1 MKLKLILGFFSVLLS
16 LNLAFSQELDCNVR
30 VNSRQV
36 EGTDKRV
43 FEALQKSIHEFMN
56 NTSFTNYQYKVGER
70 IECTMLFTINT
81 WNRPDEFSGKLNIV
95 LERPVFGTSYKT
107 PLFNW
112 VDKDIQFDYV
122 EQQPIEFNE
131 NSYTSNL
138 ASLLGYYA
146 YLMIGMDFD
155 SFKKFGGTPFFEKAN
170 NIMNLAQNSGRRGWK
185 SFESRKNRYWLIE
198 NYLNNSYAGVRE
210 ASYLYHR
217 QGLDKMQD
225 NLEMGRSKITE
236 ALELLQKV
244 NQQRPNLFI
253 LKLFVETK
261 SDELINIYKEASSM
275 QKNKAVNILKELDP
289 ANSSSYDQIMQND

>member
-1 MKLKLILGFFSVLLS
+1 MKLKLILGFFSVLFT

-43 FEALQKSIHEFMN
+43 FEALQKAIYEFMN

-70 IECTMLFTINT
+70 IECTLLFTINS

-95 LERPVFGTSYKT
+95 VERPVFGTSYKT

-112 VDKDIQFDYV
+112 VDKNIEFDYV

-138 ASLLGYYA
+138 SSLMGFYA
-146 YLMIGMDFD
+146 YLIIGMDFD

-170 NIMNLAQNSGRRGWK
+170 NVMNLAQSSGRRGWK
-185 SFESRKNRYWLIE
+185 SFESRKNRYWLVE

-289 ANSSSYDQIMQND
+289 ANSSSYDKIMQND